1 MTTIE
6 TLVPQQLWQAV
17 EPLLPTPAPR
27 YGGRPRIDD
36 RACLAGIVYQL
47 RTGVPWRLLPTRQL
61 GCGSPVT
68 CWRRLRDWQ
77 RAGVWQQLHQ
87 VLLDQLGRDG
97 QLDWSRAS
105 LDSAS
110 VPAPHA
116 PTGARRSGRQPWG
129 RTRRTGANREPST
142 ISS

>member
-6 TLVPQQLWQAV
+6 TLVPEQLWQAI
-17 EPLLPTPAPR
+17 EPLLPAPAPR
-27 YGGRPRIDD
+27 YGGRPRVDD

-47 RTGVPWRLLPTRQL
+47 RTGVPWRPLPTRQL

-77 RAGVWQQLHQ
+77 CAGVWRRLHR
-87 VLLDQLGRDG
+87 VLLEQLSRNG

-105 LDSAS
+105 LDSLS
-110 VPAPHA
+110 VRAKR
-116 PTGARRSGRQPWG
+116 GA
-129 RTRRTGANREPST
+129 A
-142 ISS
+142 